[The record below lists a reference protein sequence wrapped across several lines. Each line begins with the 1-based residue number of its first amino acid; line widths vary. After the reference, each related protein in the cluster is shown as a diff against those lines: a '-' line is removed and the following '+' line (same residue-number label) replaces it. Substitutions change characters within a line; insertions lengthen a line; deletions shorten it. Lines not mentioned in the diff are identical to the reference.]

1 VLLLA
6 LLACAAEVETPN
18 PPRRDPTASYEA
30 LLGRIVTDD
39 GLVRYD
45 VLRKDASA
53 LESFI
58 GWIAVHGPETD
69 NIRLLDDNRRLA
81 WHLNAYN
88 ALVMWGVLQAEQ
100 DRGAPLA
107 SVRDV
112 NGFFWRQYFGIDGER
127 ISLGL
132 YETRVILPTY
142 QEPLSH
148 AALNCASWS
157 CPPLRNELYTSSRL
171 QSQLEDQMRRWMST
185 EDATRAAMDWDPAA
199 KQFVFSPIF
208 DWYGRDF
215 SDWGGATTP
224 CEAVSRYA
232 NLRQRALLDAN
243 RDCPHRFYSYEW
255 SLNAAPTEPNA
266 AEPNAAE
273 PNAAEPNA
281 APKAVSA
288 P

>member
-1 VLLLA
+1 MLLIA

-18 PPRRDPTASYEA
+18 PPRRDPTSGYEA

-45 VLRKDASA
+45 VLRNDASA

-69 NIRLLDDNRRLA
+69 NVRLLDDNRRLA

-88 ALVMWGVLQAEQ
+88 ALVLWGVLQSEHS
-100 DRGAPLA
+100 RGAPLP

-112 NGFFWRQYFGIDGER
+112 KGFFWWQVFGVDGEK

-148 AALNCASWS
+148 AALNCASRS
-157 CPPLRNELYTSSRL
+157 CPPMRSALYTASGL
-171 QSQLEDQMRRWMST
+171 QNQLEDQMRRWMST
-185 EDATRAAMDWDPAA
+185 EDATRTAMDWDPTA
-199 KQFVFSPIF
+199 KEFVFSPIF
-208 DWYGRDF
+208 DWYGKDF
-215 SDWGGATTP
+215 YDWGGAQSP
-224 CEAVSRYA
+224 CEMVSRYA
-232 NLRQRALLDAN
+232 TLRQRALLDAN
-243 RDCPHRFYSYEW
+243 RDCPHRFYSYDW
-255 SLNAAPTEPNA
+255 SLNAAPVDILGEEPI
-266 AEPNAAE
+266 
-273 PNAAEPNA
+273 A
-281 APKAVSA
+281 AP
-288 P
+288 